1 MTIMKMDTKDYSIS
15 AEYLGLMLEFLQ
27 TRGINQ
33 EQALAGLD
41 IQPGCWRGD
50 PRARLAASTFQRFAR
65 RAIHLTGEPWLGWE
79 LGAAMTLSSHG
90 FLGFAAMSSA
100 TLGEA
105 IELAVKFFRTR
116 CTVVQLECHKDG
128 DWAVLQLNEMLSLG
142 DLAPLTTETLF
153 SSFHFMGLQLLPDT
167 EILGE
172 LRFAYPEPEYFRKI
186 RPLMPVPV
194 FFECSSSQMR
204 FPAERLARPLQ
215 FADPRLARV
224 AAAQCEYE
232 MEKISEPPALIGQ
245 VRRILLADATDFPGV
260 DDVALELHMS
270 TRTLKRKLRQ
280 LGTSYHQL
288 RDDLRKGLAVEYLTQ
303 SRRSTDEIAALVG
316 YSDTSNFARAFRR
329 WTGRNPAEYRHL
341 LSGAKHDPV
350 APTPGR

>member
-1 MTIMKMDTKDYSIS
+1 MTIMKMDTRDYSIS

-27 TRGINQ
+27 ARGISQ

-50 PRARLAASTFQRFAR
+50 PRARLAAATFQRFAR

-116 CTVVQLECHKDG
+116 CTVVQLECQVDG

-142 DLAPLTTETLF
+142 DLAPLVTETLF

-172 LRFAYPEPEYFRKI
+172 LRFSYPEPAYFRKI
-186 RPLMPVPV
+186 RPLMPVPI

-232 MEKISEPPALIGQ
+232 MEKISAPPALIGQ

-280 LGTSYHQL
+280 LGTSYHKL

-303 SRRSTDEIAALVG
+303 SRHSTDEIAALVG

-329 WTGRNPAEYRHL
+329 WTGRNPAEYRCILKGEH
-341 LSGAKHDPV
+341 HDPA
-350 APTPGR
+350 APTAGR